1 MENPSFIRDF
11 PLPECISPCEQPSS
25 VPMFR
30 EFRANCIHEQQLWHG
45 MVHLLKA
52 DENQASGARQSPAAS
67 DTVGL
72 EPKKNSLVTHQD
84 KQLRKCTTWFHLHIP
99 YLHQESTAAWHIST
113 QKFLPSLLR
122 LHLNWQAVQ
131 PGLSASGFMQLHW
144 SYMGFNY
151 LEGIELQVSYLQNLI
166 LFCAWF
172 SHSRVPKF
180 DPKWLVFTYLLA
192 PSWCWSARPCFHPG
206 RVCVE
211 NSTIYHVFCKDSW
224 PLSSVH
230 RC

>member
-1 MENPSFIRDF
+1 M
-11 PLPECISPCEQPSS
+11 
-25 VPMFR
+25 
-30 EFRANCIHEQQLWHG
+30 AWHG
-45 MVHLLKA
+45 AFAESWWKPGLRGSAVSCSLRY
-52 DENQASGARQSPAAS
+52 SGPGA
-67 DTVGL
+67 
-72 EPKKNSLVTHQD
+72 KKTSLVTHQD

-122 LHLNWQAVQ
+122 LHLNWRVVQ

-151 LEGIELQVSYLQNLI
+151 LEGIQSLSYKFPTCRI
-166 LFCAWF
+166 WSFSVRWF
-172 SHSRVPKF
+172 YSRVPKF
-180 DPKWLVFTYLLA
+180 DPKWLVTYLLA
-192 PSWCWSARPCFHPG
+192 PSWCWSARPCFYPE
-206 RVCVE
+206 RAWKTALC
-211 NSTIYHVFCKDSW
+211 HVFCKDSW

>member
-52 DENQASGARQSPAAS
+52 YENQASGARQSPAAS

-72 EPKKNSLVTHQD
+72 EPKKLAGHPS
-84 KQLRKCTTWFHLHIP
+84 KQAAQEMHDVVPSPHPLPAPRKHSCLTHLH
-99 YLHQESTAAWHIST
+99 SKIST
-113 QKFLPSLLR
+113 QPPAASSQLAGAAGAFRFGVYAATLILHGVQLLRRHWATSFLP
-122 LHLNWQAVQ
+122 A
-131 PGLSASGFMQLHW
+131 
-144 SYMGFNY
+144 
-151 LEGIELQVSYLQNLI
+151 E
-166 LFCAWF
+166 
-172 SHSRVPKF
+172 F
-180 DPKWLVFTYLLA
+180 DPFLYAGSPIPGYPSLTYLLA

-206 RVCVE
+206 RACVE
-211 NSTIYHVFCKDSW
+211 NSTLSSLFCKDSW